1 MPETR
6 WNDRPDLRGGG
17 REKASLYGRR
27 ANMTIKPEGAAQYA
41 RRADPE
47 SSVWYLGCLF
57 TVLADSE
64 ETGGQY
70 GLIESL
76 SPKGTEPPRHV
87 HSREDETFYLLEGEI
102 TFYIGEETYKATPG
116 MFVSAPRGVPHSY
129 TFETD
134 VIRMLVLVAPGGFEE
149 FFRPP
154 QSSEPAQA
162 MEPPPPSEVP
172 PDIPAIVAA
181 LEQHGVEVVG
191 PPGPPVPG

>member
-1 MPETR
+1 
-6 WNDRPDLRGGG
+6 
-17 REKASLYGRR
+17 
-27 ANMTIKPEGAAQYA
+27 MTIKPEGAAQYA
-41 RRADPE
+41 RQADPE

-64 ETGGQY
+64 ETGGQF

-76 SPKGTEPPRHV
+76 SPKGAEPPRHI
-87 HSREDETFYLLEGEI
+87 HSREDETFYVLEGKI
-102 TFYIGEETYKATPG
+102 TFYIGEETYEANPG
-116 MFVSAPRGVPHSY
+116 TFVSGPRGIPHSY
-129 TFETD
+129 TFDTE

-154 QSSEPAQA
+154 QYSKPAQA
-162 MEPPPPSEVP
+162 LELPPPEGP
-172 PDIPAIVAA
+172 PNVPAIVAA

>member
-1 MPETR
+1 MRRDSVRSTIGGCVGTPEKGST
-6 WNDRPDLRGGG
+6 
-17 REKASLYGRR
+17 
-27 ANMTIKPEGAAQYA
+27 NMTIKPEGTAQYA
-41 RRADPE
+41 LRADVE
-47 SSVWYLGCLF
+47 SSVWYLGGMF

-102 TFYIGEETYKATPG
+102 TFYIGEETYEAISGT
-116 MFVSAPRGVPHSY
+116 FVSAPRGLPHSY
-129 TFETD
+129 TFDTD
-134 VIRMLVLVAPGGFEE
+134 VIRMLVLVTPGGFEE

-162 MEPPPPSEVP
+162 LEIPPPSDTP
-172 PDIPAIVAA
+172 PDVPALVAA

-191 PPGPPVPG
+191 PPGPPVQG